1 MDDHGLFSPET
12 SRKTLFVKGQDC
24 VGDKKSKDRI
34 TVALCASM
42 CGEKIKTLLI
52 AKIRSPMCS
61 RKLNRKP
68 YQSHTISVKSP

>member
-52 AKIRSPMCS
+52 AKSRSPRCS

-68 YQSHTISVKSP
+68 YQSHIISVKSP